1 MLRQA
6 IKFLIV
12 LVLFSTVAGLSAF
25 FTLSFFIKG
34 EESVIV
40 PELSGKDA
48 VFVLQLLGGLGLNTR
63 VSGFAYDD
71 AIPRNHVIQQ
81 SPEPGRTIKKGRD
94 VSLVISRGTLTVT
107 VPDLRGYNLPQAL
120 IVLEQNGLEAGNN
133 AAVFSDTASR
143 GAVIA
148 QFPRP
153 GRTARRS
160 DSIDLLVSRGPRPA
174 SYSMPDLEGRLL
186 DEAMLVMDEYKL
198 MLDGVTTVYDKTRPE
213 YAVIGQTPKAGHY
226 VEENQKIRLLVNR
239 RAKDEAMGTAH
250 AGRLFRY
257 RLPHGYLKQHIRL
270 ELSIYGMNVTL
281 HDSLM
286 PPGKEIWAFV
296 PAHTQAA
303 LFLYLND
310 ELVVSKVY

>member
-1 MLRQA
+1 MFRQA
-6 IKFLIV
+6 IKFLFI
-12 LVLFSTVAGLSAF
+12 LILFSTVAGLSAF

-48 VFVLQLLGGLGLNTR
+48 VFVLQLLSGLGLNTR
-63 VSGFAYDD
+63 VSGFEYDG
-71 AIPRNHVIQQ
+71 AIPRNHVIHQT
-81 SPEPGRTIKKGRD
+81 PEPGRTIKKGRD
-94 VSLVISRGTLTVT
+94 VSLVISRGTPTVA
-107 VPDLRGYNLPQAL
+107 VPDLRGYQLPQAM
-120 IVLEQNGLEAGNN
+120 IVVEQNGLAAGNN
-133 AAVFSDTASR
+133 ATVFSDTAAR
-143 GAVIA
+143 GTVIA

-153 GRTARRS
+153 GSTARRS
-160 DSIDLLVSRGPRPA
+160 DSIDLLVSQGSRPA
-174 SYSMPDLEGRLL
+174 SYSMPDFEGRLL

-198 MLDGVTTVYDKTRPE
+198 MLDGITTVYDKTKPE
-213 YAVIGQTPKAGHY
+213 NAVIGQTPKAGHY
-226 VEENQKIRLLVNR
+226 VEENRKIRLVVNR
-239 RAKDEAMGTAH
+239 RAKDESTGQAH

-270 ELSIYGMNVTL
+270 DLSIYGMNVTL

-286 PPGKEIWAFV
+286 PPGREIWAFV